1 MFYIVG
7 LGNPGE
13 EHVGTRHNIG
23 FTLLEAFI
31 IKESFP
37 QLHNSNTFSGL
48 VSEGSIEGNEVM
60 LLLPTTY
67 MNASGSA
74 VAKLVPTNQT
84 EKLIV
89 VYDDIDLAFGEIK
102 ISFGRGDG
110 GHNGIKSIIEKLGS
124 HDFVR
129 LRVGIAKKSM
139 WTGKLVRPKGE
150 RLASFVLGK
159 FDRSEEKE
167 IETLSE
173 TTQKVITT
181 LVTKGKEIAMNQFNK
196 K

>member
-23 FTLLEAFI
+23 FTLLE
-31 IKESFP
+31 SFVAAKSLSS
-37 QLHNSNTFSGL
+37 LHAVSAYSGL
-48 VSEGSIEGNEVM
+48 ISTGVVVDEEVQV
-60 LLLPTTY
+60 LLPTTF

-74 VAKLVPTNQT
+74 VTKLVPKNEK

-124 HDFVR
+124 QDFVR
-129 LRVGIAKKSM
+129 LRVGIAKKSI

-150 RLASFVLGK
+150 KLASFVLGH
-159 FDRSEEKE
+159 FDRSEEKGLE
-167 IETLSE
+167 
-173 TTQKVITT
+173 KVKELTSDV
-181 LVTKGKEIAMNQFNK
+181 LVSLITKGREATMNQFN
-196 K
+196 